1 MHAIILLV
9 SLDIDMKLRIRKFIV
24 IGSVFAAT
32 LLLSEPAAAFRC
44 GSKLVKDGMHEREVV
59 KICGQPASVRH
70 LGYAVRSVD
79 IRAHRQTV
87 PGWTISR
94 SSGYH
99 SYPAEVMV
107 TEYVYNLGPQKLM
120 RRLVFEGG
128 FLVLVETLGRGHR
141 D

>member
-1 MHAIILLV
+1 VHGIIRLV
-9 SLDIDMKLRIRKFIV
+9 SLDIDMKLQMQKIIA

-44 GSKLVKDGMHEREVV
+44 GSKLVKDGMHELEVV
-59 KICGQPASVRH
+59 KICGQPASIRH
-70 LGYAVRSVD
+70 LGYAVRSVEV
-79 IRAHRQTV
+79 RAHGQTV

-94 SSGYH
+94 SPAYH
-99 SYPAEVMV
+99 FYPAEVMV

-128 FLVLVETLGRGHR
+128 LLVSVETIGRGHR

>member
-1 MHAIILLV
+1 VHAIILLV
-9 SLDIDMKLRIRKFIV
+9 SLDIDMKLRIQKFIV
-24 IGSVFAAT
+24 FGSVCAA

-44 GSKLVKDGMHEREVV
+44 GSKLVKDGMHEFEVV
-59 KICGQPASVRH
+59 KICGQPASVHH
-70 LGYAVRSVD
+70 LGYAVRSVNV
-79 IRAHRQTV
+79 RAHRPTV

-94 SSGYH
+94 SPGYY

-107 TEYVYNLGPQKLM
+107 TEYIYNLGPQKLM

-128 FLVLVETLGRGHR
+128 FLVSVETMGRGHR

>member
-1 MHAIILLV
+1 VHAIILLV
-9 SLDIDMKLRIRKFIV
+9 SLDIDMKLRIQKFVV
-24 IGSVFAAT
+24 IGSVCAAA

-44 GSKLVKDGMHEREVV
+44 GNKLVKDGMHEFEVI
-59 KICGQPASVRH
+59 KICGQPASVHH

-79 IRAHRQTV
+79 VRAQRPTV

-94 SSGYH
+94 SPGYY

-107 TEYVYNLGPQKLM
+107 TEYIYNLGPQKFM

-128 FLVLVETLGRGHR
+128 FLVSVETMGRGHR

>member
-1 MHAIILLV
+1 MHAIIQLV
-9 SLDIDMKLRIRKFIV
+9 SLDIDMKLRIQKFFV
-24 IGSVFAAT
+24 VGSVFAAI

-44 GSKLVKDGMHEREVV
+44 GSKLVKDGMHELEVV
-59 KICGQPASVRH
+59 KICGQPASVRR

-79 IRAHRQTV
+79 IRDRRQTV

-94 SSGYH
+94 SPGYY
-99 SYPAEVMV
+99 SYPVEVMV

-128 FLVLVETLGRGHR
+128 FLVSVETIGRGHR

>member
-1 MHAIILLV
+1 MHAIIPLV
-9 SLDIDMKLRIRKFIV
+9 SLDIDMNLRIQKLIV

-44 GSKLVKDGMHEREVV
+44 GSKLVKDGMHELEVV
-59 KICGQPASVRH
+59 KICGAPTSIRN

-79 IRAHRQTV
+79 IREHRQTV

-94 SSGYH
+94 SPGYH

-128 FLVLVETLGRGHR
+128 FLVLVETLGRGVR

>member
-9 SLDIDMKLRIRKFIV
+9 NLGSEMKLRIQKIIV
-24 IGSVFAAT
+24 ICSVFAAT
-32 LLLSEPAAAFRC
+32 MLLSEPAAAFRC
-44 GSKLVKDGMHEREVV
+44 GSKLVKDGMQELEVV
-59 KICGQPASVRH
+59 KICGAPASVRH

-79 IRAHRQTV
+79 IRAHRPMV

-94 SSGYH
+94 SPGYH

-128 FLVLVETLGRGHR
+128 FLVSVETLGHGN
-141 D
+141 

>member
-1 MHAIILLV
+1 VHAIILLV
-9 SLDIDMKLRIRKFIV
+9 SLDSEMKLQIQKFIV
-24 IGSVFAAT
+24 IGSVIATT
-32 LLLSEPAAAFRC
+32 LLLSESAAAFRC
-44 GSKLVKDGMHEREVV
+44 GSKLVKDGMHELEVV
-59 KICGQPASVRH
+59 KICGAPASVRH

-79 IRAHRQTV
+79 VRAHQPTV

-94 SSGYH
+94 SPGYLY
-99 SYPAEVMV
+99 YPIEVMV

-128 FLVLVETLGRGHR
+128 LLVSVETLGRGYR